1 MQLFA
6 LSFVFGAW
14 LLQQQATL
22 PTFFIGLYQC
32 LASPQNIPAEAGY
45 SCAKA
50 ASLLA
55 LSLIALMYFNR
66 SKFPIILKNL
76 CNLLFAGLLGFM
88 WAANFAAIRLSDE
101 LPADWQQKSIN
112 VIGVIASLP
121 EVTERGER
129 FRFDVEKIL
138 TKDAANTL
146 NVPKHISLNFYRDS
160 KLTQAENA
168 PSQSSFFHP
177 SQFHAGERWQF
188 TVRLKRPHSTY
199 NPHGFDFEGWALAEN
214 IRATGSIHSKSGYKK
229 LTNFVYKPSYMVESL
244 REKIGNRISQALAN
258 KPYAGVIRALVVGE
272 DSQISQDNWN
282 IFLRT
287 GVNHLMSIS
296 GLHITMLA
304 GLAFAVSAFIWRKF
318 PRLVMRMPTRKAA
331 TIVGLV
337 IAVLYALLAGMSV
350 PTQRTLLMLL
360 VFATAL
366 LFGKN
371 LAISRALAIALLVVV
386 LIDPWATIAPGFWLS
401 FGAVALI
408 AYITVGR
415 LRPLSAFKT
424 ALHTQWAI
432 TLGLLPLLIIM
443 FGQVSIISPL
453 ANAFAIPVI
462 SLIVVPIS
470 IFGSVLPVDFILHAA
485 HFILDFCMQG
495 LSYLSNLPTWQQAAP
510 PIWALLLAMF
520 GVIWLLLPRGFP
532 QRWLGLIMLLPL
544 FLAEPPTMPV
554 GAMRATVLDVGQGLA
569 VVIKTKNHTLLYDA
583 GPRFSAQS
591 DAGSRIVVPF
601 LRGQGVKKLDGFVV
615 SHDDIDHSGGVNSV
629 LAQLPVTW
637 LASSYQLP
645 ADMQQ
650 PDRQLKCFAGQNWL
664 WDNVK
669 FEVLYPNF
677 SSYQNLNI
685 KDNNRSCVL
694 KVTSQFGSILLTGD
708 IEKEA
713 EQALLNS
720 VIESDVLEANTPGC
734 PLSNSLQEFDSPCN
748 HAATGDANFSLV
760 NTILK
765 SDVLI
770 APHHGS
776 KTSSTVDFVRAVG
789 AKHSLFTVGY
799 LNRFKHPKPM
809 IEKRFEDS
817 GSLTYR
823 SDYQGAIIINVNK
836 AQIVKNGET
845 QRDKQRVLGAV
856 QVESWRKTHPKYW
869 HDQY

>member
-544 FLAEPPTMPV
+544 FFVNPPTIAT
-554 GAMRATVLDVGQGLA
+554 GALRATVLDVGQGLA
-569 VVIKTKNHTLLYDA
+569 VVIQTKNHTLLYDA
-583 GPRFSAQS
+583 GPSFSAQS

-601 LRGQGVKKLDGFVV
+601 LRGAGVKKLDGFVV
-615 SHDDIDHSGGVNSV
+615 SHDDIDHTGGAESV
-629 LAQLPVTW
+629 LAQLPASW
-637 LASSYQLP
+637 LASSFNLVSDTLP
-645 ADMQQ
+645 NKNI
-650 PDRQLKCFAGQNWL
+650 KCFAGQHWR
-664 WDNVK
+664 WDKVK
-669 FEVLYPNF
+669 FEVLYPSF
-677 SSYQNLNI
+677 DSYQNANL

-720 VIESDVLEANTPGC
+720 IIESDALQANTPGC
-734 PLSNSLQEFDSPCN
+734 PLSNSLHEFDSPCN
-748 HAATGDANFSLV
+748 HAASGDAHFSRV

-776 KTSSTVDFVRAVG
+776 KTSSTSQFVQAVG
-789 AKHSLFTVGY
+789 AKHTIFTVGY
-799 LNRFKHPKPM
+799 LNRFKHPKPL
-809 IEKRFEDS
+809 IEKRFEES
-817 GSLTYR
+817 GAITYR
-823 SDYQGAIIINVNK
+823 SDYQGALILNFTHTNKISIN
-836 AQIVKNGET
+836 ALRQS
-845 QRDKQRVLGAV
+845 QPR
-856 QVESWRKTHPKYW
+856 YW